1 MTPDPID
8 SPSSTAIQQ
17 LQAFGLSTYA
27 SRMYVAL
34 LRNGVST
41 ARGVSEVA
49 DVPRTRVYDAADE
62 LLENDLIDVEEHSP
76 KHFDPVPARDAI
88 RKLRQEYRY
97 REATLTAVL
106 SMLESENDDEGDVR
120 TVTGRTEVVDRLVDV
135 VRAATGEIILVT
147 DGTPL
152 SEVLL
157 DTLSEAAEDGIQ
169 VRIVGDVDGDRDGNS
184 DGDVDA
190 DHDGDSDAIATHIPD
205 VETVTRIPETADIP
219 DGKRLLVDGTQAVV
233 TVSVGRDRSSV
244 PTLAV
249 WGTGERNLLVE
260 MLKDALTEWF
270 DDETVAVDRSE

>member
-8 SPSSTAIQQ
+8 HPASTAIQQ

-34 LRNGVST
+34 LQNGVST
-41 ARGVSEVA
+41 ARGVSEVT
-49 DVPRTRVYDAADE
+49 DVPRTRVYDAAEE
-62 LLENDLIDVEEHSP
+62 LEENDLIDVEEQSP

-106 SMLESENDDEGDVR
+106 SMLESENDDESDVK
-120 TVTGRTEVVDRLVDV
+120 TVTGRSEVVDCLVDV
-135 VRAATGEIILVT
+135 VRSAAAEIILVT

-152 SEVLL
+152 SKKLL
-157 DTLSEAAEDGIQ
+157 DTLTEAAEDGIQ
-169 VRIVGDVDGDRDGNS
+169 VRVVGDVDG
-184 DGDVDA
+184 
-190 DHDGDSDAIATHIPD
+190 ATMATRIPD
-205 VETVTRIPETADIP
+205 VETVTRIPETTDIP

-233 TVSVGRDRSSV
+233 TVSVGRDQSSD

-270 DDETVAVDRSE
+270 DDDTVAADRSE

>member
-8 SPSSTAIQQ
+8 SPSSTAIEQ

-49 DVPRTRVYDAADE
+49 DVPRTRVYDAAEE

-106 SMLESENDDEGDVR
+106 SMLEGENDDESDVR
-120 TVTGRTEVVDRLVDV
+120 TVTGRAEVVDCLVDV
-135 VRAATGEIILVT
+135 VRAATEEIILVT

-152 SEVLL
+152 SEDLL
-157 DTLSEAAEDGIQ
+157 NTLSEAAEDGIQ
-169 VRIVGDVDGDRDGNS
+169 VRIVGDGGGNGDG
-184 DGDVDA
+184 
-190 DHDGDSDAIATHIPD
+190 HDDAIATHIPD
-205 VETVTRIPETADIP
+205 VETVTRIPETTDIP

-233 TVSVGRDRSSV
+233 TVSVGRDRSID

-270 DDETVAVDRSE
+270 DDETVSASRSE

>member
-8 SPSSTAIQQ
+8 SPASTAIQQ

-41 ARGVSEVA
+41 ARGVSELA

-62 LLENDLIDVEEHSP
+62 LLESDLIDVEEHSP
-76 KHFDPVPARDAI
+76 KHFDPVSARDAI

-106 SMLESENDDEGDVR
+106 RMLESENDDDEEDVR
-120 TVTGRTEVVDRLVDV
+120 TVTGRTEVVDCLADV
-135 VRAATGEIILVT
+135 VRAATEEIILVT
-147 DGTPL
+147 DGTSL
-152 SEVLL
+152 SEELL

-169 VRIVGDVDGDRDGNS
+169 VRIVGDG
-184 DGDVDA
+184 DA
-190 DHDGDSDAIATHIPD
+190 DLDGDAIATHIPD

-233 TVSVGRDRSSV
+233 TVSVGRKQSSD

-270 DDETVAVDRSE
+270 DDGTVSAGPSE

>member
-27 SRMYVAL
+27 SRTYVAL

-41 ARGVSEVA
+41 ARGVSEVT
-49 DVPRTRVYDAADE
+49 DVPRTRVYDAAEE
-62 LLENDLIDVEEHSP
+62 LLETELIDVEEHSS

-88 RKLRQEYRY
+88 RKLRQEYRC

-106 SMLESENDDEGDVR
+106 SMLESENDDESDVR
-120 TVTGRTEVVDRLVDV
+120 TVTGRTEVVDCLVDV
-135 VRAATGEIILVT
+135 VRAATEEIILVT
-147 DGTPL
+147 DGTSL
-152 SEVLL
+152 SEELL

-169 VRIVGDVDGDRDGNS
+169 VRIVGDADGDGNGGVDG
-184 DGDVDA
+184 
-190 DHDGDSDAIATHIPD
+190 IATRVPD
-205 VETVTRIPETADIP
+205 VETVTRIPETTDIP

-233 TVSVGRDRSSV
+233 TVSVGRDRSSG

-260 MLKDALTEWF
+260 MLEDALTEWF
-270 DDETVAVDRSE
+270 DDDTVAADRSE